1 MIKKLKMNSTIMGVF
16 ILKKLLV
23 CYMDLDFTLEMY
35 VAKGFSSLTDVFE
48 FAFTGTN
55 YIILILFLLLIDKL
69 TKTERILDLFKI

>member
-35 VAKGFSSLTDVFE
+35 VEKNLSSLTDIFE
-48 FAFTGTN
+48 FTFTDTN
-55 YIILILFLLLIDKL
+55 YLDIIFI
-69 TKTERILDLFKI
+69 THR